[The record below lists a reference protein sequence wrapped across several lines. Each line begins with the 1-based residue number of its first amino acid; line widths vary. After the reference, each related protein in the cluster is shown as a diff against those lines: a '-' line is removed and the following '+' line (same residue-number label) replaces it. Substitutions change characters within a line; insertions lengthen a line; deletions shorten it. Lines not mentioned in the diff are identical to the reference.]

1 MAFLLVLNVTATTH
15 MGEPLVI
22 LGETL
27 PPRSIL
33 KSALK
38 QSTQTTKSAADG
50 DLVSASSR
58 PTTPSP
64 KKVVHGTPVRQT
76 RLSTAKLSASS
87 RSVFSAS
94 TKYSRPSTAS
104 RPNTQMTRGHRNQ
117 SASTVKSSRSAFDSL
132 PSVEDAIAWSD
143 DVMRQL
149 NYSRSKSS
157 LPGDAWADAQDD
169 YTAQSMQKNK
179 SSLLAAEAASQRR
192 SLASDSRDLDQILA
206 HLSDFLPFNA
216 KAELIESNRQA
227 NEAHSPSRFNL
238 PRSVSISEFLDPAED
253 PMQPLT
259 ALQTAHAAGQRG
271 IPALSRFYSQ
281 STGTVSWKTCLLLA
295 VDQFTREYTV
305 EWTKDGSQSEGKTK
319 VIKRHNLRFPN
330 ETMEQFTAL
339 MESAAK
345 KQCAMDEEK
354 VRSAV

>member
-1 MAFLLVLNVTATTH
+1 
-15 MGEPLVI
+15 
-22 LGETL
+22 
-27 PPRSIL
+27 
-33 KSALK
+33 
-38 QSTQTTKSAADG
+38 
-50 DLVSASSR
+50 
-58 PTTPSP
+58 
-64 KKVVHGTPVRQT
+64 
-76 RLSTAKLSASS
+76 
-87 RSVFSAS
+87 
-94 TKYSRPSTAS
+94 
-104 RPNTQMTRGHRNQ
+104 
-117 SASTVKSSRSAFDSL
+117 
-132 PSVEDAIAWSD
+132 
-143 DVMRQL
+143 
-149 NYSRSKSS
+149 
-157 LPGDAWADAQDD
+157 
-169 YTAQSMQKNK
+169 MQKNK